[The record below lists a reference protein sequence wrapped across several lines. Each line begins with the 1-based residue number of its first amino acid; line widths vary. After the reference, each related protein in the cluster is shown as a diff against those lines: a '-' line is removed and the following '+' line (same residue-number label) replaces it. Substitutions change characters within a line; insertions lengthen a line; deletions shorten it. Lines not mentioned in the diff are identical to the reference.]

1 MKKRRNNGGY
11 VFSTD
16 PNFSDDKEND
26 GEETLPPEDQN
37 LRVQPRKLKGN
48 KIATYVT
55 GFVGTD
61 DDLTELGKEL
71 KNKCGVGGS
80 AKDGEIILQGEKVDK
95 VVELLNG
102 KGYKAKRSGG

>member
-1 MKKRRNNGGY
+1 MKKRRKNEGF

-16 PNFSDDKEND
+16 PNFEVNNEDDQQ
-26 GEETLPPEDQN
+26 TLAPNEQN

-55 GFVGTD
+55 GFVGTN
-61 DDLTELGKEL
+61 DDLTILGKEL

-80 AKDGEIILQGEKVDK
+80 AKDGEIILQGDKVNK
-95 VVELLNG
+95 VVELLNQ